1 MKLISETKAI
11 EKLSRIRDKFAG
23 EVRSKYEHAAL
34 PCSLCDDPGKCCRDE
49 HFVNVR
55 ITRLEAAAI
64 ESAIREFGPERYDE
78 LSKRISNAVLKYDL
92 DDDRNGAS
100 KNYACPLFQTGVGC
114 LVHQTAKPLPCIA
127 HACYERKE
135 DLPPD
140 DLLAER
146 EIEIEKLNRMVYGKC
161 LPPEPIP
168 LALKRLMRS

>member
-55 ITRLEAAAI
+55 VTRLEVAAI
-64 ESAIREFGPERYDE
+64 ERAIYEFGTESYDKM
-78 LSKRISNAVLKYDL
+78 SKRVSDAVSKYDL
-92 DDDRNGAS
+92 DDGRDVEG
-100 KNYACPLFQTGVGC
+100 KNYACPLFESGVGC
-114 LVHQTAKPLPCIA
+114 LVHNTAKPLPCIA

-168 LALKRLMRS
+168 LALKRSMRF

>member
-1 MKLISETKAI
+1 MKFISETKAI
-11 EKLSRIRDKFAG
+11 EKLRGIRTAFAD

-34 PCSLCDDPGKCCRDE
+34 ACSQCDVPGKCCRDE

-64 ESAIREFGPERYDE
+64 ERAIYEFGPESYDKM
-78 LSKRISNAVLKYDL
+78 SKRVSDAVLKYDL
-92 DDDRNGAS
+92 DDGRDGES
-100 KNYACPLFQTGVGC
+100 KNFACPLFESGVGC
-114 LVHQTAKPLPCIA
+114 LVHETAKPLPCIA

-135 DLPPD
+135 HLPPD
-140 DLLAER
+140 ELLAER

-168 LALKRLMRS
+168 LALKRLMRF